1 MLGAAT
7 IEVMVPGISGS
18 FYHHPRYGSRPRLF
32 ITEGIIPHRIIMGQI
47 IIATH
52 IENGSRATG
61 RIDGPPMVGK
71 GPGFQAIGN
80 TAHNGL
86 KIA

>member
-1 MLGAAT
+1 
-7 IEVMVPGISGS
+7 MVPGISGS
-18 FYHHPRYGSRPRLF
+18 FYPHPWHGSHPRVS
-32 ITEGIIPHRIIMGQI
+32 IIKGIIPHPVTMGQI
-47 IIATH
+47 IITTPL
-52 IENGSRATG
+52 IENGFQATG

-71 GPGFQAIGN
+71 GPGFQAISN

>member
-1 MLGAAT
+1 MD
-7 IEVMVPGISGS
+7 ISG
-18 FYHHPRYGSRPRLF
+18 FLLLLHRYGLHPLQP
-32 ITEGIIPHRIIMGQI
+32 ITGGITRHPVTMGQI
-47 IIATH
+47 IITTLLIA
-52 IENGSRATG
+52 NGSQATG